1 MGSSRGSWLVDDG
14 SGVIDCIQRHPHQAA
29 MTNNSPKKTVV
40 RFSGK
45 ASVVTAIHS
54 GSPIKQSR
62 VPLSGLHTE
71 VPCPPKPVTSIGS
84 AVGVIGR
91 VVVRGEGRVVL
102 LDEISQS
109 SIRYFL
115 RFPRLPR
122 VKLHACL
129 QMTNQDTGKQ

>member
-1 MGSSRGSWLVDDG
+1 MNDEQFTHVGLLQPHVVAILMGSSRVSWLVDDG

-45 ASVVTAIHS
+45 ASAVTAIHS

-62 VPLSGLHTE
+62 VPLAGLHTE
-71 VPCPPKPVTSIGS
+71 VPCPPKPVASIGS

-91 VVVRGEGRVVL
+91 VVVRGEGRVVP
-102 LDEISQS
+102 ES
-109 SIRYFL
+109 SSMH
-115 RFPRLPR
+115 
-122 VKLHACL
+122 VTK
-129 QMTNQDTGKQ
+129 

>member
-1 MGSSRGSWLVDDG
+1 MDDG
-14 SGVIDCIQRHPHQAA
+14 SGVIDCIQRHPPQVA
-29 MTNNSPKKTVV
+29 MANNSPKKTHI

-45 ASVVTAIHS
+45 ASAVTAIHS

-62 VPLSGLHTE
+62 VSLTGLHTE
-71 VPCPPKPVTSIGS
+71 VPCAPKPVAPIGS

-109 SIRYFL
+109 SI
-115 RFPRLPR
+115 
-122 VKLHACL
+122 
-129 QMTNQDTGKQ
+129 DTIYAILAYPESSTMHVTK